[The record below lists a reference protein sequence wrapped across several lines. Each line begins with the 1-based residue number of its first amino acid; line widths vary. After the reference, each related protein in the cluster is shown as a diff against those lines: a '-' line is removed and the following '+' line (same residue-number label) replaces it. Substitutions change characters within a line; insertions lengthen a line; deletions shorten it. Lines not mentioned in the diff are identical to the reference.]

1 MTYEY
6 EYPRPSVTVDCVLF
20 GFDLERATLDILLIQ
35 RKDPPFK
42 DSWALPGGFV
52 EVGRAALNHPRI
64 KDQGESL
71 EDAAKRELE
80 EETGA
85 KVDYLEQLHTFG
97 TPDRDPRGRVI
108 SVAYFAMVKT
118 KDHVV
123 AGNSDAKDARWL
135 PIAEAMEMSLAF
147 DHNEILKMA
156 VARVQA
162 KIRYAPIGFN
172 LLPNKF
178 TMAELQQLY
187 EGLLLRELDRSN
199 FRRKMLDAGVLIQVG
214 ERAWGRTTVQTY
226 KFDKSAY
233 NEASSAG
240 FSFEPRY
247 VKGK

>member
-52 EVGRAALNHPRI
+52 EVG
-64 KDQGESL
+64 KDETSRGESL

-97 TPDRDPRGRVI
+97 TPNRDPRGRVI

-123 AGNSDAKDARWL
+123 AGNSDAKDARWF
-135 PIAEAMEMSLAF
+135 PITVAMEMNLAF
-147 DHNEILKMA
+147 DHNQILKMA
-156 VARVQA
+156 VTRVQS

-199 FRRKMLDAGVLIQVG
+199 FRRKMTSAGVLIQVG
-214 ERAWGRTTVQTY
+214 ERARSRTTVQTY
-226 KFDKSAY
+226 KFDKTAY